1 MSPGFRRAAL
11 LALGVALLAGVPARA
26 QSPQA
31 APAPASDPLAGR
43 FGGAFSLTAPDG
55 RRVTEADLRGRFTLI
70 TFGYTHCPDVC
81 PTDLAAMAQA
91 IDALGPRGDRVQ
103 PVFVT
108 VDPQRD
114 TPAILAEY
122 ATSFHP
128 RLLALGGTEAEVAAA
143 AKAYKVHR
151 RKVLT
156 SPASSTSGPT
166 ADYLVDHS
174 SLIYL
179 MGPDGGF
186 LTLFPANTPVDRMVA
201 ALQTYL
207 P

>member
-1 MSPGFRRAAL
+1 MNGALRRAGAALAL
-11 LALGVALLAGVPARA
+11 LCGVVLSPVAARA
-26 QSPQA
+26 QAPSPA
-31 APAPASDPLAGR
+31 AADPLAGR
-43 FGGAFSLTAPDG
+43 FGGAFSLVAPDG
-55 RRVTEADLRGRFTLI
+55 RRVSDADLRGRYVLI

-91 IDALGPRGDRVQ
+91 IDQLGARGDIVQ

-108 VDPQRD
+108 VDPARD

-122 ATSFHP
+122 ASSFHP
-128 RLLALGGTEAEVAAA
+128 RLLALGGSEAEVAAA
-143 AKAYKVHR
+143 ARAYKVHR

-156 SPASSTSGPT
+156 APDQTT
-166 ADYLVDHS
+166 DYLVDHS

-179 MGPDGGF
+179 MGPDGSF
-186 LTLFPANTPVDRMVA
+186 LTLFPANTPVDRMAA
-201 ALQTYL
+201 ALTTYL